1 MISNQTKKLKIAWIV
16 PGFQSDAADRCIPAL
31 TDLAHRVAEQ
41 HSLKVY
47 ALQYPGREDC
57 YKIGQVTIQSFQPG
71 PPAKIAR
78 LGRVGPL
85 FRTLRAIRR
94 EPPDLLHAFWA
105 AEPAL
110 AGTLAAK
117 ITGRPL
123 IVACMGGEPVYLPE
137 IGYGAARKWLDR
149 TYLRLA
155 VAGSQVMTAGSQV
168 QADLLK
174 AKFGD
179 RVDPVLMPLGVDLAR
194 FKAEPKP
201 LPESPLI
208 LAVGS
213 LLPVK
218 GHVRL
223 VEAVAKIP
231 QVRLRIAGEGPER
244 PRLERLINRLK
255 LNDRVQLAGAI
266 DPLKMPDEY
275 AAADLLALPSYYES
289 QCVALIE
296 GLACGLPAVAAPVG
310 IAPELLAGRKAGE
323 LAQDNSL
330 EALAQAIT
338 LLLARREDWPQI
350 RQAAHTTAEM
360 VSLERCS
367 NKLMNL
373 YEAIEAQPKPEK
385 R

>member
-1 MISNQTKKLKIAWIV
+1 MLKIAWIV

-57 YKIGQVTIQSFQPG
+57 YKIGRVTVQSFKPG
-71 PPAKIAR
+71 PPARIAR

-85 FRTLRAIRR
+85 FRALRAIRR
-94 EPPDLLHAFWA
+94 EPADLLHAFWA

-110 AGTLAAK
+110 TGALGAI
-117 ITGRPL
+117 ITRKPL
-123 IVACMGGEPVYLPE
+123 IVSCMGGEPVYLPE
-137 IGYGAARKWLDR
+137 IGYGAGRKWLDR

-155 VAGSQVMTAGSQV
+155 VARSQVMTAGSQV
-168 QADLLK
+168 QADLLR
-174 AKFGD
+174 AKFGS
-179 RVDPVLMPLGVDLAR
+179 RVDPVVMPLGVDLTR

-201 LPESPLI
+201 LSESPLI

-218 GHVRL
+218 GHTRL

-244 PRLERLINRLK
+244 PRLEALINQLK
-255 LNDRVQLAGAI
+255 LNDRVQLAGAV
-266 DPLKMPDEY
+266 DPLNMPDEY
-275 AAADLLALPSYYES
+275 TAADLLALPSYYES

-310 IAPELLAGRKAGE
+310 IAPELLAGRGEGE
-323 LAQDNSL
+323 LAQDNSP

-338 LLLARREDWPQI
+338 RLLARREEWPQL
-350 RQAAHTTAEM
+350 RQAAQVTAET

-367 NKLMNL
+367 NKLMDL
-373 YEAIEAQPKPEK
+373 YESIVCQREAKK
-385 R
+385 K